1 MKFDLTG
8 LAEVA
13 RQVASGGEPLLVP
26 LSKIK
31 LDPQQPRKH
40 FDEAALQELAASIGV
55 SGVLQPI
62 SLRPDPTAP
71 GEYII
76 NYGERRYRAATIAG
90 LAEIPAWVHT
100 KLTGYDQVVENLHRA
115 DLSPMEVAL
124 FIQERLAAGDKK
136 GDIARRLGKN
146 GSFVTEHLALVEA
159 PACVEQA
166 YANGV
171 TSARTLYELRTL
183 WDEFPAQVEA
193 WAASGTAITRPALA
207 ALAAAFRHDEKA
219 DDGAHPPMRG
229 CDCAE
234 CSAYFAGKD
243 RAPADGLIYAATSQ
257 RAFRHDEKKGRTAP
271 TPATPVASVIVVE
284 HNGRRGTLQP
294 TSMVRIMYNG
304 GTEEVEVALSEVVVR
319 ALK

>member
-13 RQVASGGEPLLVP
+13 RQVASGGEPLRVP
-26 LSKIK
+26 LNKIK

-40 FDEAALQELAASIGV
+40 FDEAALQELAASVGV
-55 SGVLQPI
+55 AGVLQPI
-62 SLRPDPTAP
+62 SLRPDPAAP

-100 KLTGYDQVVENLHRA
+100 KLTGYDQVIENLHRA

-136 GDIARRLGKN
+136 GDIARRLGKK

-183 WDEFPAQVEA
+183 WDEFPAQVDA
-193 WAASGTAITRPALA
+193 WAASGAAITRQALA
-207 ALAAAFRHDEKA
+207 ALASAFRHDEKA
-219 DDGAHPPMRG
+219 GDGPP
-229 CDCAE
+229 
-234 CSAYFAGKD
+234 
-243 RAPADGLIYAATSQ
+243 PATVQ
-257 RAFRHDEKKGRTAP
+257 RAVRHDEKKGGRAP
-271 TPATPVASVIVVE
+271 PVAAVASVIVVE

-294 TSMVRIMYNG
+294 TSMVRIMYDG
-304 GTEEVEVALSEVVVR
+304 ATEAVEVPLSEVVLR
-319 ALK
+319 ALQ